1 MDVDLIVLRMISS
14 RESGVAKL
22 KKEKALRT
30 IARLLIIFLFIGMSF
45 PLGTIDPER
54 NYKAAL
60 LEDNHI
66 VLTNVHVFDVSRGTL
81 ILEQDILIEGTQ
93 IKAVGRIG
101 ASEKDVERID
111 LSGRFAFP
119 GLFECHTHLAF
130 LTTLEEKEMI
140 GELRAFVFNGITQVR
155 DLGGPIDVLS
165 KMDKRIS
172 SGEILGPKMFYSG
185 SMLEKPP
192 LFYIKKNKILPGL
205 QIGIST
211 KEDVDRVLSEFAG
224 KGACMV
230 KTYGKMDLDVYQHIL
245 FVAKKLGLKVVH
257 DPGRYLFHGVPMDTA
272 IDLGVR
278 SIEHCVAPW
287 PVVLKD
293 ELKKEH
299 DRLMSENVEEAAR
312 ESFVERVIKLGF
324 ESISIEKFQR
334 LIDKMLE
341 NNVYICPTLWMYGYD
356 DIFTKEFIKNKVK
369 ILVGHDGPSPSLL
382 FAEMKLL
389 RDRGLSE
396 VEIIRG
402 ATIYPAQWLGVED
415 RYGSISPGM
424 LANLVILDKNP
435 LEDIGNFESPFMVIK
450 NGQAIFV
457 KSR

>member
-1 MDVDLIVLRMISS
+1 LRIY
-14 RESGVAKL
+14 
-22 KKEKALRT
+22 
-30 IARLLIIFLFIGMSF
+30 IRLLIVFLLIGVSL
-45 PLGTIDPER
+45 PSGAIDRELKR
-54 NYKAAL
+54 KVMIS
-60 LEDNHI
+60 EDSPI
-66 VLTNVHVFDVSRGTL
+66 VLSNVHVFDVSRGVLT
-81 ILEQDILIEGTQ
+81 LEQDILIEGTQ
-93 IKAVGRIG
+93 IKAVGRMD
-101 ASEKDVERID
+101 ASEKGVQRIV
-111 LSGRFAFP
+111 LSGKFAFP

-130 LTTLEEKEMI
+130 LTTLEEEKMI

-165 KMDKRIS
+165 HMDKRIS

-192 LFYIKKNKILPGL
+192 LFYVKKNKILPGL
-205 QIGIST
+205 QMGINT

-230 KTYGKMDLDVYQHIL
+230 KTYGKMDLDVYKHIL
-245 FVAKKLGLKVVH
+245 VVAKKLGLRVVH
-257 DPGRYLFHGVPMDTA
+257 DPGRYLFHAIPMDTA
-272 IDLGVR
+272 IDLGVT
-278 SIEHCVAPW
+278 SIEHGVAPW

-312 ESFVERVIKLGF
+312 ESFIEHVIKLGHD
-324 ESISIEKFQR
+324 SISMEKLQR

-356 DIFTKEFIKNKVK
+356 DIFTREFIKNKVK

-382 FAEMKLL
+382 FTEMKLL

-435 LEDIGNFESPFMVIK
+435 LEDIGNFESPYMVIK
-450 NGQAIFV
+450 NGQVVFAR
-457 KSR
+457 SR

>member
-1 MDVDLIVLRMISS
+1 
-14 RESGVAKL
+14 
-22 KKEKALRT
+22 LRT
-30 IARLLIIFLFIGMSF
+30 NIRLLIVFLLIGVSL
-45 PLGTIDPER
+45 PSGAIDPELKR
-54 NYKAAL
+54 RVMIS
-60 LEDNHI
+60 EDSHI
-66 VLTNVHVFDVSRGTL
+66 VLSNVHVFDVSRGVLT
-81 ILEQDILIEGTQ
+81 LEQDILIEGTH
-93 IKAVGRIG
+93 IKAVGRMD
-101 ASEKDVERID
+101 ASEKGVQRID
-111 LSGRFAFP
+111 LSGKFAFP

-130 LTTLEEKEMI
+130 LTTLEEEKMI

-165 KMDKRIS
+165 HMDKRIS

-192 LFYIKKNKILPGL
+192 LFYSKKNKILPGL
-205 QIGIST
+205 QMGIST
-211 KEDVDRVLSEFAG
+211 KEDVDRILMEFAG

-245 FVAKKLGLKVVH
+245 VVAKKLGLRVVH
-257 DPGRYLFHGVPMDTA
+257 DPGRYLFHVIPMDTA

-278 SIEHCVAPW
+278 SIEHGVAPW

-293 ELKKEH
+293 ELRKKH
-299 DRLMSENVEEAAR
+299 DQLMAENADEAVR
-312 ESFVERVIKLGF
+312 ESFIDKINEFGI
-324 ESISIEKFQR
+324 ESISAEKLQR
-334 LIDKMLE
+334 LIDKVIE
-341 NNVYICPTLWMYGYD
+341 NDVYICPTLWMYGYD
-356 DIFTKEFIKNKVK
+356 DIFTREFIRRKVK

-382 FAEMKLL
+382 FTEMKLL

-396 VEIIRG
+396 LEIIRG

-435 LEDIGNFESPFMVIK
+435 LEDIGNFESPYMVIK
-450 NGQAIFV
+450 NGQVVFAR
-457 KSR
+457 SR

>member
-1 MDVDLIVLRMISS
+1 LRIN
-14 RESGVAKL
+14 
-22 KKEKALRT
+22 
-30 IARLLIIFLFIGMSF
+30 IRLLIVFLLIGVSL
-45 PLGTIDPER
+45 PSGAIDPELKR
-54 NYKAAL
+54 RVMIS
-60 LEDNHI
+60 EDSHI
-66 VLTNVHVFDVSRGTL
+66 VLSNVHVFDVSRGVLT
-81 ILEQDILIEGTQ
+81 LEQDILIEGTH
-93 IKAVGRIG
+93 IKAVGRMD
-101 ASEKDVERID
+101 ASEKGVQRID
-111 LSGRFAFP
+111 LSGKFAFP

-130 LTTLEEKEMI
+130 LTTLEEEKMI

-165 KMDKRIS
+165 HMDKRIS

-192 LFYIKKNKILPGL
+192 LFYSKKNKILPGL
-205 QIGIST
+205 QMGIST
-211 KEDVDRVLSEFAG
+211 KEDVDRILMEFAG

-245 FVAKKLGLKVVH
+245 VVAKKLGLRVVH
-257 DPGRYLFHGVPMDTA
+257 DPGRYLFHVIPMDTA

-278 SIEHCVAPW
+278 SIEHGVAPW

-293 ELKKEH
+293 ELRKKH
-299 DRLMSENVEEAAR
+299 DQLMAENADEAVR
-312 ESFVERVIKLGF
+312 ESFIDKINEFGI
-324 ESISIEKFQR
+324 ESISAEKLQR
-334 LIDKMLE
+334 LIDKVIE
-341 NNVYICPTLWMYGYD
+341 NDVYICPTLWMYGYD
-356 DIFTKEFIKNKVK
+356 DIFTREFIRRKVK

-382 FAEMKLL
+382 FTEMKLL

-396 VEIIRG
+396 LEIIRG

-435 LEDIGNFESPFMVIK
+435 LEDIGNFESPYMVIK
-450 NGQAIFV
+450 NGQVVFAR
-457 KSR
+457 SR

>member
-1 MDVDLIVLRMISS
+1 MRINI
-14 RESGVAKL
+14 
-22 KKEKALRT
+22 
-30 IARLLIIFLFIGMSF
+30 RLLIVFLLIGVSL
-45 PLGTIDPER
+45 PSGAIDPELKR
-54 NYKAAL
+54 RVMIS
-60 LEDNHI
+60 EDSHI
-66 VLTNVHVFDVSRGTL
+66 VLSNVHVFDVSRGVLT
-81 ILEQDILIEGTQ
+81 LEQDILIEGTQ
-93 IKAVGRIG
+93 IKAVGRMDAPKKG
-101 ASEKDVERID
+101 VQRID

-130 LTTLEEKEMI
+130 LTTRNEEEMI
-140 GELRAFVFNGITQVR
+140 AELRAFVFNGITQVR
-155 DLGGPIDVLS
+155 DLGGPIDVLRQ
-165 KMDKRIS
+165 MDKRIS

-205 QIGIST
+205 QMGIST
-211 KEDVDRVLSEFAG
+211 KEDVARVLLEFAG
-224 KGACMV
+224 KGACMI
-230 KTYGKMDLDVYQHIL
+230 KTYGKMDLDVYKYIL
-245 FVAKKLGLKVVH
+245 VVAKKLGLRVVH
-257 DPGRYLFHGVPMDTA
+257 DPGRYLFHGIPMDTA
-272 IDLGVR
+272 IDLGVT
-278 SIEHCVAPW
+278 SIEHGVAPW

-312 ESFVERVIKLGF
+312 ESFIEKVIKLGF
-324 ESISIEKFQR
+324 ESISMEKLQR

-341 NNVYICPTLWMYGYD
+341 NNVYICPTLCIYGPE

-382 FAEMKLL
+382 FTEMKLL

-396 VEIIRG
+396 LEIIRG

-435 LEDIGNFESPFMVIK
+435 LEDIGNFESPYMVIK
-450 NGQAIFV
+450 NGQVVFAR
-457 KSR
+457 SR

>member
-1 MDVDLIVLRMISS
+1 MRINI
-14 RESGVAKL
+14 
-22 KKEKALRT
+22 
-30 IARLLIIFLFIGMSF
+30 RLLIVFFLIGVNLPS
-45 PLGTIDPER
+45 GAIDPELKR
-54 NYKAAL
+54 KVMISK
-60 LEDNHI
+60 DSHI
-66 VLTNVHVFDVSRGTL
+66 VLSNVHVFDVSRGVLT
-81 ILEQDILIEGTQ
+81 LEQDILIEGTQ
-93 IKAVGRIG
+93 IKAVGRMD
-101 ASEKDVERID
+101 ASEKGVQRID
-111 LSGRFAFP
+111 LSGKFAFP

-130 LTTLEEKEMI
+130 ITTLEEEKMI

-165 KMDKRIS
+165 HMDKRIS

-192 LFYIKKNKILPGL
+192 LFYTRKNKILPGL
-205 QIGIST
+205 QVSIST
-211 KEDVDRVLSEFAG
+211 KEDVDRVLLEFAG

-230 KTYGKMDLDVYQHIL
+230 KTYGKMDLDVYKHIL
-245 FVAKKLGLKVVH
+245 VVAKKLGLRAVH
-257 DPGRYLFHGVPMDTA
+257 DPGWFLFHEIPMDTA

-278 SIEHCVAPW
+278 SIEHGIAPW

-299 DRLMSENVEEAAR
+299 DQLMAENADKTTR
-312 ESFVERVIKLGF
+312 ESFIDKIIKLGV
-324 ESISIEKFQR
+324 ESISMEKLQR
-334 LIDKMLE
+334 LIDKVIE
-341 NNVYICPTLWMYGYD
+341 NDVYICPTLCLYGPE

-382 FAEMKLL
+382 FTEMKLL

-396 VEIIRG
+396 LEIIRG

-415 RYGSISPGM
+415 RYGSVSPGM

-435 LEDIGNFESPFMVIK
+435 LEDIGNFESPYMVIK
-450 NGQAIFV
+450 NGQVVFAR
-457 KSR
+457 SR

>member
-1 MDVDLIVLRMISS
+1 MRIS
-14 RESGVAKL
+14 
-22 KKEKALRT
+22 
-30 IARLLIIFLFIGMSF
+30 IRLLIVFFLIGVNLPS
-45 PLGTIDPER
+45 GAIDPELKR
-54 NYKAAL
+54 KVMIS
-60 LEDNHI
+60 EDSHI
-66 VLTNVHVFDVSRGTL
+66 VLSNVHVFDVSRGVLT
-81 ILEQDILIEGTQ
+81 LEQDILIEGTQ
-93 IKAVGRIG
+93 IKAVGRMDAPKKG
-101 ASEKDVERID
+101 VQRID

-130 LTTLEEKEMI
+130 LTTRNEEEMI
-140 GELRAFVFNGITQVR
+140 AELRAFVFNGITQVR
-155 DLGGPIDVLS
+155 DLGGPIDVLRQ
-165 KMDKRIS
+165 MDKRIS

-205 QIGIST
+205 QMGIST
-211 KEDVDRVLSEFAG
+211 KEDVARVLLEFAG
-224 KGACMV
+224 KGACMI
-230 KTYGKMDLDVYQHIL
+230 KTYGKMDLDVYKYIL
-245 FVAKKLGLKVVH
+245 VVAKKLGLRVVH
-257 DPGRYLFHGVPMDTA
+257 DPGRYLFHGIPMDTA
-272 IDLGVR
+272 IDLGVT
-278 SIEHCVAPW
+278 SIEHGVAPW

-312 ESFVERVIKLGF
+312 ESFIEKVIKLGF
-324 ESISIEKFQR
+324 ESISMEKLQR

-341 NNVYICPTLWMYGYD
+341 NNVYICPTLCIYGPE

-382 FAEMKLL
+382 FTEMKLL

-396 VEIIRG
+396 LEIIRG
-402 ATIYPAQWLGVED
+402 ATIYPAKWLGVDD

-435 LEDIGNFESPFMVIK
+435 LEDIGNFESPYMVIK
-450 NGQAIFV
+450 NGQVVFARS
-457 KSR
+457 K